1 VDPLKATVSH
11 TTRANPYSLAPL
23 DLGSENIRLVQLLP
37 DSDLQTIKCRLQ
49 SYGSVFSCPKYIAL
63 SYKWDHV
70 SSKDTIELNGIP
82 FAVGHS
88 LWTFLNRMCLREN
101 FDFFWLDAICIDQ
114 SDIQERNHQVQIM
127 HTIYSSSEV
136 VYIWLGE
143 SQSDSEL
150 LRAITCVK
158 NWHKLRLILRADSFR
173 IELLCHLMQS
183 LCHHEYWGRMW
194 IIQEVFYAKRAII
207 YYGSSDID
215 ISVLDELVAEACGVH
230 NHDPFNGIVGSF
242 LTTPAAKILEL
253 RRSGQPASLFDLL
266 LMFRNHETT
275 EIRDKVYALHGM
287 CEQA

>member
-1 VDPLKATVSH
+1 
-11 TTRANPYSLAPL
+11 
-23 DLGSENIRLVQLLP
+23 
-37 DSDLQTIKCRLQ
+37 
-49 SYGSVFSCPKYIAL
+49 
-63 SYKWDHV
+63 
-70 SSKDTIELNGIP
+70 
-82 FAVGHS
+82 
-88 LWTFLNRMCLREN
+88 MCLREN

-194 IIQEVFYAKRAII
+194 IIQEVFYAKPAII
-207 YYGSSDID
+207 HYGSSDID
-215 ISVLDELVAEACGVH
+215 ISVLDELAVEAYGVH

-266 LMFRNHETT
+266 VKFRNHETT
-275 EIRDKVYALHGM
+275 EFRDKVYALHGM
-287 CEQA
+287 CEQASQIMVDYLLTKEELFLRVMDWTGTENIDVVFSRIVAQTLKLEWSEAIVPLLQDKVTARRTGRKTAAADTWA